1 MGVWA
6 GPYKGSSS
14 PEKKKDLHA
23 SERDTE
29 RVQRLREEHQKKVE
43 QIRAEDLVFIDESGA
58 NLAFTRLYARSPR
71 GKRAF
76 GSVPKNWGENVT
88 IIGALSSRG
97 MLASMYLPGSCDQ
110 QVFLKYLEEVLLP
123 QLWKG
128 AVVVLD
134 NLSVH
139 KSPRVEALLA
149 SRGVQVLYLPPYS
162 PDLNPIEKAWSKL
175 KSFLRKEGARTYRA
189 LGRAIAKGLER
200 ISGSDALA
208 WFRHCGYQPQPTG

>member
-1 MGVWA
+1 M
-6 GPYKGSSS
+6 
-14 PEKKKDLHA
+14 
-23 SERDTE
+23 R
-29 RVQRLREEHQKKVE
+29 RLREEHQEKVGK
-43 QIRAEDLVFIDESGA
+43 IRAEDLVFIDESGA
-58 NLAFTRLYARSPR
+58 NLSLTRLYARAPE

-97 MLASMYLPGSCDQ
+97 ILASMYLPGSCDQ

-139 KSPRVEALLA
+139 KSPRVEELLA
-149 SRGVQVLYLPPYS
+149 SRGVRVIYLPPYC

-175 KSFLRKEGARTYRA
+175 KSYLRKEGARTYIA
-189 LGRAIAKGLER
+189 LGRAIARGLER
-200 ISGSDALA
+200 ITSSDALA
-208 WFRHCGYQPQPTG
+208 WFRHCGYQAQPVG

>member
-1 MGVWA
+1 M
-6 GPYKGSSS
+6 
-14 PEKKKDLHA
+14 
-23 SERDTE
+23 
-29 RVQRLREEHQKKVE
+29 EE
-43 QIRAEDLVFIDESGA
+43 IRAEDLVFIDESGA
-58 NLAFTRLYARSPR
+58 NLALTRLYARSPK

-88 IIGALSSRG
+88 ILGALCSRG

-123 QLWKG
+123 ELWPG

-139 KSPRVEALLA
+139 KSPRVEELLA
-149 SRGVQVLYLPPYS
+149 SRGVQVIYLPPYS

-175 KSFLRKEGARTYRA
+175 KSFLRKEGARTYRT
-189 LGRAIAKGLER
+189 LGQAIARGLEQ
-200 ISGSDALA
+200 ITNSDAIA
-208 WFRHCGYQPQPTG
+208 WFRHCGYQAQPAS